1 MTELSDLDI
10 VRAML
15 GAAGIHP
22 HELELR
28 ALAGAYA
35 EVRDQVEGFYA
46 VDTAD
51 EAPASMLRAA
61 AIDGG
66 SPA

>member
-1 MTELSDLDI
+1 
-10 VRAML
+10 ML
-15 GAAGIHP
+15 GAAGVHP
-22 HELELR
+22 SEPELE
-28 ALAGAYA
+28 ALAGAYPG
-35 EVRDQVEGFYA
+35 VRQQVEGFYA
-46 VDTAD
+46 VDTGD

>member
-1 MTELSDLDI
+1 MADI
-10 VRAML
+10 ADIDFVRAML

-22 HELELR
+22 SEPEFQ
-28 ALAGAYA
+28 ALAAAYPA
-35 EVRDQVEGFYA
+35 VRLQVEGFYA
-46 VDTAD
+46 VDTGD

-66 SPA
+66 HRA

>member
-1 MTELSDLDI
+1 MTDLSDLDI
-10 VRAML
+10 VRAL
-15 GAAGIHP
+15 LATAGIHP
-22 HELELR
+22 SEPELA
-28 ALAGAYA
+28 ALAGAYP
-35 EVRDQVEGFYA
+35 EVRAQVEGFYA
-46 VDTAD
+46 VDTSD